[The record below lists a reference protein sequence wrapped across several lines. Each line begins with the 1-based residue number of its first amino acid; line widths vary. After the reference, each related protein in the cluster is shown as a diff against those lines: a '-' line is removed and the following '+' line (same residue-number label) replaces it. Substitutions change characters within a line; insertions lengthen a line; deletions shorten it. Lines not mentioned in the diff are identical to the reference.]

1 MYLCVC
7 VHVCE
12 YMGTYVVY
20 RICGCAQLH
29 QYFTAE
35 VLQQLQHVSEFP
47 TLPTL
52 LSELLWVNKLGQKAC
67 LAWSRMS

>member
-1 MYLCVC
+1 MSIGAHTSY
-7 VHVCE
+7 
-12 YMGTYVVY
+12 TVY